1 MRNIVINIVG
11 KPGGE
16 MATTW
21 HQIHANFTALAVNWT
36 NSIGLSMTWP
46 PLVNCPW
53 LFGPNQERRKINWH
67 PGLLLLNVVK
77 QTNEKDSTN
86 VYASY
91 YRACRL
97 KKKAQHEANKVKLYG
112 LEQEHRNNQF
122 EIPYSYRVSFNSE
135 LIFYRETYGSYIS
148 NETHD
153 YC

>member
-1 MRNIVINIVG
+1 
-11 KPGGE
+11 
-16 MATTW
+16 
-21 HQIHANFTALAVNWT
+21 
-36 NSIGLSMTWP
+36 
-46 PLVNCPW
+46 VNCPW

-86 VYASY
+86 VFASY